1 MLSSRA
7 SLAFPIVL
15 LACLMPSC
23 LYAWNSSDTEIV
35 LKKMEAAYAEV
46 NDYQANMEVRTYQR
60 GGSFETQKFLYTFK
74 KPKWIRLDFESPHSG
89 MVMVYPDK
97 EGKVVLRRFFTLHLV
112 PDNLLLRVDS
122 GQRID
127 QTDLGLLIRNIA
139 HSLTDHRRGPVEA
152 TEDNSDLRLRV
163 LADDHFREG
172 VLTRY
177 QILIDKKLW
186 LPVEVEESTPD
197 GHLDRTVIF
206 RNLRTNIGVPD
217 RFFQLDEG

>member
-1 MLSSRA
+1 
-7 SLAFPIVL
+7 
-15 LACLMPSC
+15 MPSC
-23 LYAWNSSDTEIV
+23 LYAWNSSDTEII
-35 LKKMEAAYAEV
+35 LKKMETAYAEV

-60 GGSFETQKFLYTFK
+60 GGSFETKKFLYTFK

-89 MVMVYPDK
+89 MIMVYPDR
-97 EGKVVLRRFFTLHLV
+97 EGKVVLRRFFTFHLA
-112 PDNLLLRVDS
+112 PDNFLLRVGS
-122 GQRID
+122 GQRLD

-139 HSLTDHRRGPVEA
+139 HSLTDQKRGPVEA
-152 TEDNSDLRLRV
+152 TEENSDLRLHV

-177 QILIDKKLW
+177 QILIDKKQW

-197 GHLDRTVIF
+197 GQLERTVIF